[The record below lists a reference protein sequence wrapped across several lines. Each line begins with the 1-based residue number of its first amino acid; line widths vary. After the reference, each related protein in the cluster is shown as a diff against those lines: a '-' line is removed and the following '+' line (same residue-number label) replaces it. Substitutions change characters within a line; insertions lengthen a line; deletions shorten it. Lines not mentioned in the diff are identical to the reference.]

1 MAYIVFSLFFA
12 LVLFV
17 GNAAASIFLG
27 IIFALISK
35 PEQSF
40 ISLKVGA
47 TPLQIG
53 IVILGATISLP
64 YAWSVSA
71 NYLPWISLFVLGS
84 FFTGLLLGKI
94 LGIHHRIAFLLSAG
108 AAICGGTAMAAV
120 APIIKAKPQEILIA
134 MSIVFLLNAL
144 AIIFFPIIGGYLE
157 MTNFQFG
164 AWSAL
169 AIHDTSSVIGSALSY
184 SNESAQVAATLKLG
198 RTIWIIPLI
207 LITNWIVNRQAETTK
222 FPRFILFFI
231 LAILLN
237 TMLSFTEQVLDA
249 LKIAS
254 HIFLMLG
261 LFCIGSQF
269 KVQEL
274 KSISGMPLVLAL
286 ILWIIV
292 IPSAYWL
299 VTYLNSSLI

>member
-1 MAYIVFSLFFA
+1 MTYVVFLLFFSLA
-12 LVLFV
+12 LYI

-27 IIFALISK
+27 IIFALGIK
-35 PEQSF
+35 PEKTF
-40 ISLKVGA
+40 ISRTIG
-47 TPLQIG
+47 TSPLQIG

-71 NYLPWISLFVLGS
+71 SYLPWISLFVISS
-84 FFTGLLLGKI
+84 FFMGLLLGKL

-108 AAICGGTAMAAV
+108 AAICGGTAMAAI
-120 APIIKAKPQEILIA
+120 APIIKAKPQELMVA
-134 MSIVFLLNAL
+134 MTIVFLLNAL
-144 AIIFFPIIGGYLE
+144 AIIFFPIMGHYLE

-169 AIHDTSSVIGSALSY
+169 AIHDTSSVVGSALTY
-184 SNESAQVAATLKLG
+184 SDESARVATTLKLG

-207 LITNWIVNRQAETTK
+207 LITNWVFNRETEVTK

-237 TMLSFTEQVLDA
+237 TLFNFNAQILDILKLSSQ
-249 LKIAS
+249 S
-254 HIFLMLG
+254 FLMLG
-261 LFCIGSQF
+261 LFCIGTQF

-274 KSISGMPLVLAL
+274 KAISGRPLILAL
-286 ILWIIV
+286 LLWLMV

-299 VTYLNSSLI
+299 VTYF